1 MSDKVF
7 VTLNQALIQGCI
19 EVQGVLPYEWL
30 KGENVYYHK
39 VARSS
44 TFWLVARFGKY
55 YPLICKKKS
64 TVASPSLVPQ
74 SFCVTMI

>member
-19 EVQGVLPYEWL
+19 EVQGMLPYEWL

-44 TFWLVARFGKY
+44 TFWLVCSTFWLVL
-55 YPLICKKKS
+55 PLNLQKKINSSKS
-64 TVASPSLVPQ
+64 
-74 SFCVTMI
+74 